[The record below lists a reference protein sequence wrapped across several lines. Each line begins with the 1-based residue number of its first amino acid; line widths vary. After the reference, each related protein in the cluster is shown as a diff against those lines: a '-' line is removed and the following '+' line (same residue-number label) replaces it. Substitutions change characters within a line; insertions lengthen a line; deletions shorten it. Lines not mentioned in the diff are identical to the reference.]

1 MTDLVNLLN
10 QIAGVVGVPCVL
22 VLSWAIWTIRD
33 LQKRVDT
40 LEAENKRK
48 DVEIDNKLSALY
60 DKINTLSADVSFIR
74 GALERKE

>member
-1 MTDLVNLLN
+1 MADLVNLLN

-22 VLSWAIWTIRD
+22 LLSWAIWTIRD
-33 LQKRVDT
+33 LQKRVDS
-40 LEAENKRK
+40 LETENKRK
-48 DVEIDNKLSALY
+48 ESELDAKLGALY